1 MLRTTRNHFA
11 PALAL
16 ATLATLALSRPE
28 TAAAQAGERA
38 LLNQV
43 STVDF
48 VAVGLPNSAIGTGNA
63 EIDGEIALLGRSPNL
78 RTWDLQMGTGL
89 LAQDNQSVPIDGE
102 RALLG
107 RWPVSPRQDLGDWAH
122 RPAAPDAD
130 LAPPASKVLNPHR
143 GISFFTLGTR
153 GAVKLAVSSDE
164 ARYGIITT
172 TPDERTQVVISL
184 GATSAEGSIT
194 LTLPANQLLPNRR
207 YAVGRSVSAFVAA
220 GEPEHPMGAFHGE
233 TGWVTVTAVENGR
246 IAGEF
251 ELLARGFLAT
261 DPHDENRW
269 VAVLGQFEARGD
281 STALAAAGVKSRSP
295 M

>member
-1 MLRTTRNHFA
+1 MSRTTRNHLR

-16 ATLATLALSRPE
+16 VAL
-28 TAAAQAGERA
+28 AAAGLIRPDIGSAQNGHRA

-43 STVDF
+43 SIE
-48 VAVGLPNSAIGTGNA
+48 IGPDVTSDSPLA
-63 EIDGEIALLGRSPNL
+63 LADREIDGEIALLGRTQDL
-78 RTWDLQMGTGL
+78 HTWELQLGTGH
-89 LAQDNQSVPIDGE
+89 LAHETEFAPIDGE

-107 RWPVSPRQDLGDWAH
+107 RWPVSPRQDLGDWAD

-130 LAPPASKVLNPHR
+130 LASPASKVLNPHQ

-153 GAVKLAVSSDE
+153 GAVKLAVSSDD
-164 ARYGIITT
+164 ARYGRITT
-172 TPDERTQVVISL
+172 TPDERTLVVISL
-184 GATSAEGSIT
+184 GATSAEGSVT

-220 GEPEHPMGAFHGE
+220 GEPEHPVGAFHGE
-233 TGWVTVTAVENGR
+233 TGWVTITAVENGR

-281 STALAAAGVKSRSP
+281 STALATVGIKSRSP